1 MAAGGYLGTMRNS
14 IIGSILLSVAGS
26 VGGLLAQDSV
36 VGVSRIVAV
45 GDVHGDFA
53 QFTTVL
59 RQAGVIDAKNR
70 WAGGQTH
77 LVQTGDV
84 PDRGPDSRQV
94 MDLLMELTPQ
104 AEKAG
109 GQVHALIGNHEAM
122 RVLGDLRYVSPGEYE
137 AFRTSAWVGRAPAGV
152 REQGSLRRL
161 DPPEQRRGHERRVPL
176 PPRWHRTE
184 LRGDDPSRHQQR
196 REARARG
203 RNGSGHGRRR

>member
-26 VGGLLAQDSV
+26 VGGLLAQDSA

-77 LVQTGDV
+77 LVQAGDV

-122 RVLGDLRYVSPGEYE
+122 RALGDLRYVSPGEYE
-137 AFRTSAWVGRAPAGV
+137 AFRTSARVG
-152 REQGSLRRL
+152 
-161 DPPEQRRGHERRVPL
+161 
-176 PPRWHRTE
+176 
-184 LRGDDPSRHQQR
+184 
-196 REARARG
+196 
-203 RNGSGHGRRR
+203 